1 MWGDGKQTRSFT
13 YIDDCVEGILRITK
27 SDFKEPLNLGSSE
40 MVSMNNMMET
50 ICQFDGGKLPI
61 RCAGIRSVCV
71 LPVHCADR
79 SVRVTLIVL
88 NLKVMTYTLHICL
101 KHHICLCRHIP
112 GPEGVRGRNS
122 DNALILKQLGW
133 EPTVKLADGLKMT
146 YDWIKEQLTSEQD
159 HSAYSKS
166 TIVQTSAPRELG
178 SLREADGKE
187 GFEKAKQAAREGF
200 EAAGVTV
207 NGQSNVRVAS

>member
-1 MWGDGKQTRSFT
+1 M
-13 YIDDCVEGILRITK
+13 
-27 SDFKEPLNLGSSE
+27 
-40 MVSMNNMMET
+40 
-50 ICQFDGGKLPI
+50 
-61 RCAGIRSVCV
+61 
-71 LPVHCADR
+71 
-79 SVRVTLIVL
+79 
-88 NLKVMTYTLHICL
+88 
-101 KHHICLCRHIP
+101 
-112 GPEGVRGRNS
+112 RGRNS